1 MKNLTSNAGRIIFSI
16 PFLVFGLFH
25 FMNGGDMAGWMP
37 AWLPGALFFVYLS
50 GAALIA
56 AGVSIIARIYT
67 ALATRLLAVLLLLI
81 ILMLHVPGMMS
92 GDEQMAMTSMS
103 MLLKDTGL
111 LGAALYMSA
120 QFKK

>member
-1 MKNLTSNAGRIIFSI
+1 MKTLSSNAGRIIFAI

-25 FMNGGDMAGWMP
+25 FMNGSAMATWMP
-37 AWLPGALFFVYLS
+37 AWLPGSLFFVYLS

-56 AGVSIIARIYT
+56 AGVSIISKIYT
-67 ALATRLLAVLLLLI
+67 RLATQLLAVLLLLI
-81 ILMLHVPGMMS
+81 ILMMHLPTMMS
-92 GDEQMAMTSMS
+92 GGEQESMNAMS
-103 MLLKDTGL
+103 MLLKDLGL

>member
-25 FMNGGDMAGWMP
+25 FMNGGDMASWMP
-37 AWLPGALFFVYLS
+37 GWLPGAFFFVYLS

-56 AGVSIIARIYT
+56 AGVSIITKIYT
-67 ALATRLLAVLLLLI
+67 RLATRLLALLLLLI

-111 LGAALYMSA
+111 MGAALYMSV